1 MTEYL
6 DAIVETWPSWALL
19 VSLAV
24 GILVLAKGAD
34 VLVEDAVAISLQR
47 GVPSV
52 VVGATVVSLGTTTP
66 EAVVSVLAAV
76 QGRSELALGNAVGS
90 IICDTGLI
98 LGIACLISP
107 LPFDRSMVNRQG
119 SVQLASGLLLVVA
132 CVPWGQPLGV
142 TTEGGV
148 LPQFV
153 GWLFLALLAVYLRW
167 SIQLA
172 RDAPL
177 DTHLKDHNPPS
188 AHLRTAVSIV
198 VAIMVVVVSSSL
210 LISAATEMAVR
221 FNVPSSVIAATLVAF
236 GTSLPELVIVVT
248 AALKGQGGLAI
259 GNIIGADIL
268 NVLFVAGAAAAVTP
282 SGLVADPSFF
292 LLQFP
297 AMLFILALFRL
308 GTLTSRTST
317 LRRPL
322 GAVLLG
328 AYLFV
333 TVTSYLSS

>member
-1 MTEYL
+1 MSEYL
-6 DAIVETWPSWALL
+6 DVLLATWPSWALL
-19 VSLAV
+19 VALAV
-24 GILVLAKGAD
+24 SIFALGKGAD
-34 VLVEDAVAISLQR
+34 VLVKDAVAISLQW

-52 VVGATVVSLGTTTP
+52 VVGATIVSLGTTTP

-107 LPFDRSMVNRQG
+107 LPFDRAVVSRQG
-119 SVQLASGLLLVVA
+119 WLQLAGGFLLVLA
-132 CVPWGQPLGV
+132 CVPWGQPFSA

-148 LPQFV
+148 LPQFA
-153 GWLFLALLAVYLRW
+153 GWLFLTLLAVYLRW
-167 SIQLA
+167 SVQLA
-172 RDAPL
+172 RDAPAEKEL
-177 DTHLKDHNPPS
+177 ADHDVP
-188 AHLRTAVSIV
+188 AVHLRTTLSIV
-198 VAIMVVVVSSSL
+198 AAILVVVVSSSF
-210 LISAATEMAVR
+210 LIASATEMAVR

-236 GTSLPELVIVVT
+236 GTSLPELVVVVT
-248 AALKGQGGLAI
+248 ATLKGQGGLAI

-282 SGLVADPSFF
+282 AGLIAAPNFF

-297 AMLFILALFRL
+297 AMLFILMLFRI
-308 GTLTSRTST
+308 GTLTAPTST
-317 LRRPL
+317 LGRTF
-322 GAVLLG
+322 GVVLLG

-333 TVTSYLSS
+333 TVTSYMLS